1 MLQQFTEK
9 KKHSFGSSFL
19 EIVYKE
25 QAEMSYLF
33 MNTNKGR
40 EGNTV
45 PVISA
50 CEKFKSQSVSRKLR
64 LLAQTV
70 ASIVPVENLL

>member
-1 MLQQFTEK
+1 
-9 KKHSFGSSFL
+9 
-19 EIVYKE
+19 
-25 QAEMSYLF
+25 MSYLF